1 MALPGKKP
9 NDRAVNRNAPKIDWV
24 LIDNVPYNGPTPE
37 LPESR
42 TYINPKGEV
51 QEVPIE
57 RRTREWWEAITKMP
71 HCVLWQPS
79 DWQFAL
85 DTAMVHASASHGSVT
100 AMGELRQREKI
111 MGTTVDSRRDLR
123 IQYVEPQLLE
133 SVPAPVISI
142 DERRARLSNA

>member
-1 MALPGKKP
+1 MPLPGRKP
-9 NDRAVNRNAPKIDWV
+9 NEKSINRNAPKIDWV
-24 LIDNVPYNGPTPE
+24 SIENVPYSGPVPE

-42 TYINPKGEV
+42 TYINPKGEI

-57 RRTREWWEAITKMP
+57 RRTREWWEAITTMP
-71 HCVLWQPS
+71 HCTLWQAS

-100 AMGELRQREKI
+100 AMSELRQREKI

-133 SVPAPVISI
+133 SVPAPVINI

>member
-1 MALPGKKP
+1 MAIPGKKP
-9 NDRAVNRNAPKIDWV
+9 NERSVNRTQSKIDWTTV
-24 LIDNVPYNGPTPE
+24 ENVPYTGPVPE

-57 RRTREWWEAITKMP
+57 RRTREWWEAVTKMP

-79 DWQFAL
+79 DWQFCL

-100 AMGELRQREKI
+100 AMSELRQREKI
-111 MGTTVDSRRDLR
+111 MGTTVDARRDLR
-123 IQYVEPQLLE
+123 IQYVEPQILE
-133 SVPAPVISI
+133 SVQAAVISI
-142 DERRARLSNA
+142 DERRTRLLDA